1 MQNNRATYHFSLK
14 EVVLTRVRAYSQLIK
29 LRLSLLVVFSAVF
42 GYLMA
47 PNVLGVD
54 PVTIIWLALGGFL
67 ITGASNTL
75 NQVLEVEYDAQMT
88 RTSGRPLVKNMIS
101 STEAVIF
108 ALICG
113 IGGITLLA
121 LMFEG
126 PVPALLGIIALL
138 AYAFVYTPMK
148 RVSPLGVLVGAFP
161 GAMPP
166 LIGWA
171 AATGSLETG
180 AWILFLIQFTWQFP
194 HFWAIAWLQDEE
206 YVKAGFQML
215 PGNSGPSK
223 YTALLILIYSVLLV
237 PIGLLPFHIGMIG
250 PTTLGVLVLAGSG
263 FTYKAAILYKR
274 MNSKGAL
281 GVMFASFIY
290 LPIVQIAMMIGKFW

>member
-1 MQNNRATYHFSLK
+1 MQSNKATYRLDLK
-14 EVVLTRVRAYSQLIK
+14 DVVLTRVRAYAQLIK
-29 LRLSLLVVFSAVF
+29 LRLSLLVVFSAIF

-54 PVTIIWLALGGFL
+54 PVMMIWLALGGL
-67 ITGASNTL
+67 LVTGASNTL
-75 NQVLEVEYDAQMT
+75 NQVLEVEYDAQMA
-88 RTSGRPLVKNMIS
+88 RTSKRPLVKNMIS

-108 ALICG
+108 ALVCG
-113 IGGITLLA
+113 IGGIALLA
-121 LMFEG
+121 VMFKG

-138 AYAFVYTPMK
+138 SYAFVYTPMK
-148 RVSPLGVLVGAFP
+148 RVSPLGVLIGAFP

-171 AATGSLETG
+171 AATGGLEAG
-180 AWILFLIQFTWQFP
+180 AWMLFLIQFIWQFP

-206 YVKAGFQML
+206 YTKAGFQML

-223 YTALLILIYSVLLV
+223 YTASLILIYSMLLIPV
-237 PIGLLPFHIGMIG
+237 GLLPYHTGMIG
-250 PTTLGVLVLAGSG
+250 PITLGVLVLAGLG
-263 FTYKAAILYKR
+263 FTYKAFLLYKR

-290 LPIVQIAMMIGKFW
+290 LPVIQIAMMIGKF